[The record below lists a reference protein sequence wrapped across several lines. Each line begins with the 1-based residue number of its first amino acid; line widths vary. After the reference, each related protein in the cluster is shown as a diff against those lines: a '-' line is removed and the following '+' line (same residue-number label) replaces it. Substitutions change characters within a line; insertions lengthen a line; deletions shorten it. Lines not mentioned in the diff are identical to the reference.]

1 MLALVAQSGKV
12 EMLSSST
19 PDHYAI
25 LGLDRHCTAEQ
36 IRAAFRLLAKQHHPD
51 VNQSSRES
59 VVRLQDLN
67 AAYEV
72 LSDSAR
78 RRAYDRT
85 LEPAKAPPQAKIERN
100 ITQNVRLKIEDFLR
114 GVSIVVRVND
124 PANPRGGEV
133 YELTIPA
140 GTAPGARFKIPR
152 EAPMEKGFILVRV
165 GVLPGFRFK
174 VRGSDL
180 QGDLRISAQRA
191 AKGGTEMIVG
201 PLGQSLRVPIPPR
214 VSRGEIV
221 RVRGEGMPKAH
232 GGRGDLLVRIVY
244 RPEVRTEAQ
253 RFRAR

>member
-1 MLALVAQSGKV
+1 VWR
-12 EMLSSST
+12 LSSTT
-19 PDHYAI
+19 PDHYAT
-25 LGLDRHCTAEQ
+25 LGLDRRCTAEQ
-36 IRAAFRLLAKQHHPD
+36 IRAAFHLLAKQHHPD

-59 VVRLQDLN
+59 VVRLQELN
-67 AAYEV
+67 AAYET
-72 LSDSAR
+72 LSDPSR

-85 LEPAKAPPQAKIERN
+85 LEPTETAPAPPRGKIERN
-100 ITQNVRLKIEDFLR
+100 IAQNVRLKIEDFLR
-114 GVSIVVRVND
+114 GVAIVVRVND

-174 VRGSDL
+174 ARGSDL

-201 PLGQSLRVPIPPR
+201 PLGQSLRVQIPPG

-221 RVRGEGMPKAH
+221 RVRGEGMPKAR

-244 RPEVRTEAQ
+244 RPEVRAEAQ